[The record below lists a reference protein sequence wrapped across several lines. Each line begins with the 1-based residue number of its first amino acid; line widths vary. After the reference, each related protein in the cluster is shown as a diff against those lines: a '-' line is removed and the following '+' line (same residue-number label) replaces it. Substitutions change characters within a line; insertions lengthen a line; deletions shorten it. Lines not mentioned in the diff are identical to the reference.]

1 MRERIL
7 QRFAGPSVDRHLLGV
22 RADSM
27 KRLLRSCIAAAAFL
41 APALAS
47 AAYNCSISSGGVGVA
62 YSPSAPSTTIVQSS
76 FTITC
81 TRALSDAS
89 TMSWSV
95 SADNGTHAQGTHN
108 RAGFGSSLLAY
119 DLFKDSACASQW
131 RGPQTIGGSLAFG
144 GGTSAS
150 TTVNFWACITSGQN
164 VAAGTYTDSVN
175 MSLTYGS
182 SPQSSAGGRISVAI
196 STPASCSL
204 STPPGSVVFNYVGF
218 GAAANASTTYGVTCS
233 NYLPYTMALD
243 ATSGTILGLNYTLSM
258 SAASATGSGA
268 QQSFTISGNIAA
280 GQAGTCASGSCSA
293 SQGRVLT
300 VTY

>member
-1 MRERIL
+1 M
-7 QRFAGPSVDRHLLGV
+7 RHLL
-22 RADSM
+22 RCA
-27 KRLLRSCIAAAAFL
+27 LAAAVLL

-47 AAYNCSISSGGVGVA
+47 AAYNCSISSSGVGAA

-95 SADNGTHAQGTHN
+95 SADNGAHAQGTHN

-131 RGPQTIGGSLAFG
+131 RGPQTIAGSLAFG
-144 GGTSAS
+144 GSTSAS
-150 TTVNFWACITSGQN
+150 TTVNYWACITAGQN
-164 VAAGTYTDSVN
+164 VAAGTYTDSAN

-182 SPQSSAGGRISVAI
+182 SPQSSAGGTISVSI

-204 STPPGSVVFNYVGF
+204 STPPGNVVLNYTGF

-268 QQSFTISGNIAA
+268 EQTFTISGSIAA
-280 GQAGTCASGSCSA
+280 GQAGTCSTGSCSA
-293 SQGRVLT
+293 SQARVLT
-300 VTY
+300 VAY